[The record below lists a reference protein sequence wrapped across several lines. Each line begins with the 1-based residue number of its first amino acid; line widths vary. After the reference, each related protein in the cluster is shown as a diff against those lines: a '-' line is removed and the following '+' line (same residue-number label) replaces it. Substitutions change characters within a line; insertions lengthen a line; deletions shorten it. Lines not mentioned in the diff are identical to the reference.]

1 VLKDKDHGPNSHL
14 NPQEP
19 KHKLQLKILLFQI
32 NTQSLIKQK
41 LVKQAALV
49 KIQLKAV

>member
-19 KHKLQLKILLFQI
+19 KHKLQLKTLLFQI
-32 NTQSLIKQK
+32 NTPLLIKLK
-41 LVKQAALV
+41 LVKQAAQV
-49 KIQLKAV
+49 KTQLKAV